1 MTQLKCP
8 ICGKTVPASKGVKPR
23 KYCSQKCASKA
34 AYASALRRGY
44 KHPKKFRKVC
54 AVCGK
59 VFFAHRDDQKCCSHS
74 CGNSFSSTARGR
86 KSRLSAKARL
96 AVEKKRLALERCR
109 ETANVTVEVRGNVVT
124 EWRGPRVIGCH
135 AADHIRHS

>member
-1 MTQLKCP
+1 MNCP
-8 ICGKTVPASKGVKPR
+8 ICGNPVPPSKGVKPR

-59 VFFAHRDDQKCCSHS
+59 VFFSQRADIKCCSHS
-74 CGNSFSSTARGR
+74 CGNSFSATTRGR

-96 AVEKKRLALERCR
+96 AIERKRLAMERCR
-109 ETANVTVEVRGNVVT
+109 ETAPITVEVRGN
-124 EWRGPRVIGCH
+124 RVIETRGQVCIASRCDFIPH
-135 AADHIRHS
+135 N